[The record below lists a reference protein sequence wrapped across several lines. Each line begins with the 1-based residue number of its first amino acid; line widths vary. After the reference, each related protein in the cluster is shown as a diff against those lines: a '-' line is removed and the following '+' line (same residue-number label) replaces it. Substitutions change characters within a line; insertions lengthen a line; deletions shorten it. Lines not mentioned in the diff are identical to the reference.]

1 MPYQKEQRLPSQPEG
16 GLRPADVLLQAGPK
30 GRPQAI
36 DVTIAHGWQSSERRD
51 TAALELRRDATREK
65 WRAFLVEKE
74 AKKHS
79 RYDVLCAADGWD
91 FAAMAFG
98 TWGGMGPEAAKLL
111 QHFIAK
117 AAAVREVDLRAA
129 RKEELRLQFQMA
141 LTRQVWHL
149 LGAVRCLM

>member
-1 MPYQKEQRLPSQPEG
+1 MG
-16 GLRPADVLLQAGPK
+16 AG

-51 TAALELRRDATREK
+51 AATVALRQDATREK
-65 WRAFLVEKE
+65 WRAFLVDKE
-74 AKKHS
+74 GKKHS
-79 RYDVLCAADGWD
+79 CYDAQCAADGWD

-98 TWGGMGPEAAKLL
+98 TWGGMGPEGAKLL
-111 QHFIAK
+111 HHFIAK
-117 AAAVREVDLRAA
+117 AAAQREVDLRAA

-149 LGAVRCLM
+149 LGAVRHLM